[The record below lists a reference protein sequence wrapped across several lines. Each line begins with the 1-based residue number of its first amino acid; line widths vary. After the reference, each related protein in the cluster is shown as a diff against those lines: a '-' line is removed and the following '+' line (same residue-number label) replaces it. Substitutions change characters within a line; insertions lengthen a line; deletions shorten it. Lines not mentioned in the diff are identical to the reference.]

1 MSTPLILPD
10 SEALIQIKEASR
22 KNYLRQLLWKFVG
35 EDFSTRAPSEEE
47 LLQHFKHLRE
57 DKKMASS
64 SLWKINRMCKG
75 KFSWNLKQYC
85 RVNSL
90 IKSFNVDIKTKVR
103 VFSAL
108 NINKF
113 VLDPE
118 ISSPYWLVRK
128 ATVCPTYYGGHRH
141 VETINLKIEICEST
155 PAGVYVTYMRVY
167 SSWCVCEPYASLL
180 QLVCF

>member
-1 MSTPLILPD
+1 M
-10 SEALIQIKEASR
+10 
-22 KNYLRQLLWKFVG
+22 
-35 EDFSTRAPSEEE
+35 
-47 LLQHFKHLRE
+47 
-57 DKKMASS
+57 
-64 SLWKINRMCKG
+64 INRMCKG

-90 IKSFNVDIKTKVR
+90 IESFNVDIKTKVR

-128 ATVCPTYYGGHRH
+128 ATVCLTYYGGHRH

-155 PAGVYVTYMRVY
+155 PAGVYVTHMR
-167 SSWCVCEPYASLL
+167 AKTK
-180 QLVCF
+180 